1 MQSKTSTTSWLDTLL
16 HDPIFRQHVV
26 HHRVLPRRPP
36 RTAPFPADL
45 HPSLVEALQHR
56 GVSALYTH
64 QAAAVEAALQGQHV
78 LLVTPT
84 ASGKTLAYN
93 VPVLQTLLQ
102 DPNAR
107 ALYIYPTKALA
118 QDQCMAFQQLADA
131 LPMACRVAV
140 YDGDTPAAARREIRA
155 SAHVVMTNP
164 DMLHT
169 GILPHHT
176 KWLSFWTNLRYI
188 VLDEVHHYRGVFGS
202 HLANLL
208 RRSRRI
214 AEFYGCRPQFLCGSA
229 TIANPREFVER
240 LIDAPVHLV
249 DENGAP
255 AGERHFFFID
265 PPVVDRD
272 LNLRRSALLEGRRVA
287 GAFISRGA
295 QTIIFTRARLSTEV
309 LLTYLRKDA
318 PALGI
323 TPKAIRGYRGG
334 YLARERREIE
344 RGLREGRV
352 RAVVSTNAL
361 ELGIDIGALQA
372 CVIVGYPGTIAS
384 TWQQAGRV
392 GRRGTPSAVALVA
405 SAAPLDQFLVH
416 HPEWFFESSPE
427 HARINPDNLSIL
439 IDHLRC
445 AAFELPFR
453 PGEAFG
459 SLPAEAVHV
468 LLDFLVEE
476 GALHKA
482 ADTYYW
488 SAPAY
493 PSEQV
498 SLRTIT
504 PHRILIVEQPG
515 GTPIGEVDRFA
526 VHQMCFP
533 GAIYLHEGRQ
543 YRITALDWEEGR
555 ADAVAVEVAYYTRP
569 LTKTSVTP
577 QNVLTQVGAHAVG
590 EVEVVRRTTG
600 YKQIRFFTH
609 EVLGQHTLTLP
620 ESRLHTA
627 AYWVSLPET
636 CTPPRRDYGPNW
648 ETQRRKARERDGFR
662 CQVCGISERELGR
675 ELDVHHK
682 RPFREFGYDPTDPA
696 RANRYLEAN
705 ALENLISLCPA
716 CHRRVEPPYL
726 SEIALGLQGIA
737 HALEHV
743 APLFLMCD
751 PADIGVTSDM
761 DNAFTRRPTI
771 FVYEYA
777 EGGIGFAE
785 QLFALRARIWETVG
799 MLIQECPCERGC
811 PSCVGPQIETE
822 PQHDAKQVALKVWT
836 LLQSDEPKE

>member
-1 MQSKTSTTSWLDTLL
+1 MSAHTHSKTWLEPLL
-16 HDPIFRQHVV
+16 HDPAFQRSVV
-26 HHRVLPRRPP
+26 HHRILPARSAQY
-36 RTAPFPADL
+36 APFPPDL
-45 HPSLVEALQHR
+45 HPALVEALQRR
-56 GVSALYTH
+56 GIQALYTH
-64 QAAAVEAALQGQHV
+64 QAAAVSAALQGRHV

-93 VPVLQTLLQ
+93 LPVLHTLLH

-118 QDQCMAFQQLADA
+118 QDQRMAFQHLAEG
-131 LPMACRVAV
+131 LPVAPRVAV

-155 SAHVVMTNP
+155 SAQVVMTNP

-188 VLDEVHHYRGVFGS
+188 ILDEVHHYRGVFGS
-202 HLANLL
+202 HLANVL
-208 RRSRRI
+208 RRCHRI
-214 AEFYGCRPQFLCGSA
+214 AQFYGCRPQFLCGSA

-255 AGERHFFFID
+255 SGERHFFFIN
-265 PPVVDRD
+265 PPMVNEE
-272 LNLRRSALLEGRRVA
+272 LNMRRSALLEGRRVA
-287 GAFISRGA
+287 GALIARGA
-295 QTIIFTRARLSTEV
+295 QTIIFTRARLNTEV
-309 LLTYLRKDA
+309 LLTYLRNDA
-318 PALGI
+318 PALGVA
-323 TPKAIRGYRGG
+323 PHAVRGYRGG
-334 YLARERREIE
+334 YLARERRDIE

-392 GRRGTPSAVALVA
+392 GRRGAPSAVALVA
-405 SAAPLDQFLVH
+405 SSAPLDQFLVQ
-416 HPEWFFESSPE
+416 HPEWFFDASPE
-427 HARINPDNLSIL
+427 HARINPDNLPIL

-453 PGEAFG
+453 PGETFG
-459 SLPAEAVHV
+459 SLPAEMVQV

-488 SAPAY
+488 SAPEY

-498 SLRTIT
+498 SLRTLT
-504 PHRILIVEQPG
+504 PYRILIVEQPG
-515 GTPIGEVDRFA
+515 GTTIGEVDRFA

-543 YRITALDWEEGR
+543 YRITALDWEQGR
-555 ADAVAVEVAYYTRP
+555 AEAVATEVEYYTRP
-569 LTKTSVTP
+569 ITKITVTP
-577 QNVLTQVGAHAVG
+577 QNVLAHEGRHALG
-590 EVEVVRRTTG
+590 EVEVIRRATG

-609 EVLGQHTLTLP
+609 EVLGQHSLTLP
-620 ESRLHTA
+620 ESRLHTT
-627 AYWVSLPET
+627 AYWACLPASFA
-636 CTPPRRDYGPNW
+636 PQRRDYGPNW
-648 ETQRRKARERDGFR
+648 ETQRRKARRRDGFH
-662 CQVCGISERELGR
+662 CQMCGVSEDELGR

-682 RPFREFGYDPTDPA
+682 RPFREFEYDPTDPT
-696 RANRYLEAN
+696 RADRYLLAN
-705 ALENLISLCPA
+705 ALDNLISLCPT
-716 CHRRVEPPYL
+716 CHRRVEPAYI
-726 SEIALGLQGIA
+726 SETALGLQGVA
-737 HALEHV
+737 HALEHA

-751 PADIGVTSDM
+751 PADIGVTTDIN
-761 DNAFTRRPTI
+761 NAFTQRPTI

-785 QLFALRARIWETVG
+785 QLFALHTRIWDTVG
-799 MLIQECPCERGC
+799 ALIRDCPCRHGC
-811 PSCVGPQIETE
+811 PSCVGPHPESK
-822 PQHDAKQVALKVWT
+822 HNAKQAALMVWAA
-836 LLQSDEPKE
+836 LQNQESQ